1 MPAAEAIPSQ
11 RAGPA
16 SLRRRL
22 RKSMIGSM
30 GTDHIPKFGIDQFP
44 SLGCGIGHTVSVE
57 TRPRD
62 ILRANL
68 KALMSTHQELDTIV
82 KVSERSGVSKGVVE
96 RMTKAEAN
104 TGVDHLQGIAQ
115 AFGLEVWQLMVPN
128 LEPTNAPVLQE
139 VSERQKEMWKRIHD
153 AAQELTQLGK
163 GGAK

>member
-1 MPAAEAIPSQ
+1 
-11 RAGPA
+11 
-16 SLRRRL
+16 
-22 RKSMIGSM
+22 
-30 GTDHIPKFGIDQFP
+30 
-44 SLGCGIGHTVSVE
+44 
-57 TRPRD
+57 
-62 ILRANL
+62 
-68 KALMSTHQELDTIV
+68 MSTHQDLDTIV

-153 AAQELTQLGK
+153 AAQDLAALGK
-163 GGAK
+163 PGGK